1 MVLVTFAGTKVT
13 RVRANARFKSI
24 RRATT
29 KNLLLESVLGRPG
42 VCRQTLAMRERR
54 GDPAECIG
62 TVPGN
67 HDQARAL
74 LEIIDTER

>member
-42 VCRQTLAMRERR
+42 MRCQSLAMRERG

-62 TVPGN
+62 TVTGN

-74 LEIIDTER
+74 LKIVDTKR